1 MRFYKIIKGD
11 DGTNGRYTANH
22 AQLWVN
28 LHHMPLVGVI
38 RHRIKNHVHFK
49 INTNLVDTSTGFLT
63 LSVYEDITLRAQ
75 SIIQLADISETLP
88 WVGWLRF
95 DFNKQPLTASESY
108 KLTLQSSG
116 IQPDGVSIV
125 RDYHVANTYN
135 VSDQRVDS
143 PLKFEIYYRDI

>member
-1 MRFYKIIKGD
+1 MSILNFPNELLVETLGATD
-11 DGTNGRYTANH
+11 E
-22 AQLWVN
+22 VN
-28 LHHMPLVGVI
+28 TDFVPDTSGFLQHI
-38 RHRIKNHVHFK
+38 R
-49 INTNLVDTSTGFLT
+49 INSHLVDTSTGFLT
-63 LSVYEDITLRAQ
+63 LSVYQGITLRAQ
-75 SIIQLADISETLP
+75 SIIQLADINETLP

-95 DFNKQPLTASESY
+95 DFSKQPLTASESY

-135 VSDQRVDS
+135 ESDQRIES